1 MKIEN
6 LLIILRV
13 AVPEAVVACSRKTPC
28 VERIGLFVPL
38 VTGREPEGGEGG
50 GCGAQLRGSIRRW
63 IPSRFCESFFSVAY
77 NKKGE
82 VELYIAIGFGIA
94 VFRQTLCFD

>member
-1 MKIEN
+1 MKSEN

-28 VERIGLFVPL
+28 AERIGLFVPL

-50 GCGAQLRGSIRRW
+50 EVVGRSGGEASAGGFL
-63 IPSRFCESFFSVAY
+63 PVFAKVFFRLHII
-77 NKKGE
+77 KKAKWS
-82 VELYIAIGFGIA
+82 YI
-94 VFRQTLCFD
+94 

>member
-28 VERIGLFVPL
+28 AERIGLFVPL
-38 VTGREPEGGEGG
+38 VTGREPEGGEGVRLWG
-50 GCGAQLRGSIRRW
+50 AAAGKHPPVDSFPFLRKFFFGCI
-63 IPSRFCESFFSVAY
+63 
-77 NKKGE
+77 
-82 VELYIAIGFGIA
+82 
-94 VFRQTLCFD
+94 